1 MDNPEKDHTGILSS
15 DQPFHTR
22 KRRTTND
29 ENDNL
34 LNRSHKD
41 IRISGLVLE
50 DVTNIPRLNGQSSI
64 DNQKKDDTRILSSSQ
79 QMNTRKRGPDRD
91 ENDNLLN
98 RNRKTNRR
106 ERVVFEDVTNIPRVN
121 DNEPRV
127 DIHPTI
133 QNRRRRDEEFRN
145 I

>member
-1 MDNPEKDHTGILSS
+1 MCTCNFFHVYKFSFGLLADNQWIHSIMDR
-15 DQPFHTR
+15 FC
-22 KRRTTND
+22 
-29 ENDNL
+29 
-34 LNRSHKD
+34 
-41 IRISGLVLE
+41 
-50 DVTNIPRLNGQSSI
+50 VTFIVSGQSSI

-121 DNEPRV
+121 GNYIVYYRCSYTSRIIIMYLYGV
-127 DIHPTI
+127 
-133 QNRRRRDEEFRN
+133 EEDYTYLETMFCFRKLL
-145 I
+145 

>member
-50 DVTNIPRLNGQSSI
+50 DVTNIPRLNGNCTHI
-64 DNQKKDDTRILSSSQ
+64 GFLAIYLAY
-79 QMNTRKRGPDRD
+79 
-91 ENDNLLN
+91 
-98 RNRKTNRR
+98 
-106 ERVVFEDVTNIPRVN
+106 
-121 DNEPRV
+121 
-127 DIHPTI
+127 
-133 QNRRRRDEEFRN
+133 
-145 I
+145 